1 VGQVKRL
8 VVGLGNPLAGSDGF
22 GTAVLARLRE
32 RGPLPAGVALLDAHT
47 DLLGQIDA
55 FLAYDEVVLVDA
67 VVGIGGAGRV
77 DVFDERT
84 FSAWPD
90 SAASCHH
97 LSPLV
102 AVKLFRTLY
111 PDAATRLTL
120 VGFCA
125 DEIVMGQALPPAVVT
140 SGVETVARL
149 LLADPAD

>member
-1 VGQVKRL
+1 MAQPKRL

-22 GTAVLARLRE
+22 GSAVLARLRAQ
-32 RGPLPAGVALLDAHT
+32 GSLPAGVALLDAHT

-55 FLAYDEVVLVDA
+55 FLAYDDVVLVDA
-67 VVGIGGAGRV
+67 VVGAGRAGHV
-77 DVFDERT
+77 AVFDERT

-111 PDAATRLTL
+111 PQAATRLAL
-120 VGFCA
+120 VGFCT
-125 DEIVMGQALPPAVVT
+125 DEVALGQQLPQAAVT
-140 SGVETVARL
+140 SGVEAITRL
-149 LLADPAD
+149 LLAD